1 MPTFVYPRIRLD
13 GLLRQA
19 AVRDP
24 AGCALRTAAGPV
36 TFAELDDRADRIAAY
51 LEHTLGRR
59 GARVGVANTLDA
71 VFPAAYYG
79 TARSGNT
86 VVLVNPLLRA
96 EGLEHVLASAAVE
109 VAFVPTATAELLV
122 KLADRLPALRT
133 VVVTDASEGIV
144 PSDAVPLRAAL
155 DSVPGRRPLPALAT
169 DLDADVCVQFTTG
182 TTGRPKG
189 VRLSHRNLVA
199 NAAQT
204 AAAHHLGSDSVTLN
218 HLPLY
223 HVMHL
228 NSAMYAGAEQV
239 LCADPD
245 PWASLR
251 YAAEAGA
258 THYYGLPARLHRLA
272 GDERLLADGGGAPGG
287 ARLTVVL
294 SGGTALAPPAVRVL
308 SEHIGV
314 PVVQGYGMAELSPL
328 SHCQSP
334 YGPGAAGA
342 GGAGGVVGG
351 VGGVGGVVPGTECRI
366 VHLDTRQVLDAHA
379 TGEVQVR
386 GPQVMAGYL
395 DDPGPAAVDADG
407 WFSTGDVGHLDE
419 DGQLFLVDRLGDVFK
434 HDNELVSPSAVEAV
448 LGEDP
453 RVTDCIAAGW
463 PDDIHGAVVWTGI
476 VLRDPAAPGLPEVVD
491 AIVARANER
500 LAPYER
506 IRRAEVLDA
515 VPRTPVGKPER
526 RVLRQQLSTRA
537 AEEAAV

>member
-24 AGCALRTAAGPV
+24 AGCGLRTAAGPV

-51 LEHTLGRR
+51 LEDTLGRR

-122 KLADRLPALRT
+122 KLADRLPVLRT

-155 DSVPGRRPLPALAT
+155 DFVPGRRPLPALAT

-272 GDERLLADGGGAPGG
+272 RDERLLADGGGAPGG
-287 ARLTVVL
+287 PRLTVVL
-294 SGGTALAPPAVRVL
+294 SGGTALAPPAARVL

-334 YGPGAAGA
+334 YGPGTTSA
-342 GGAGGVVGG
+342 VGG

-366 VHLDTRQVLDAHA
+366 VHLDTRQVLGARA

-395 DDPGPAAVDADG
+395 DDSGPAPVDADG
-407 WFSTGDVGHLDE
+407 WFSTGDVGHLND

-448 LGEDP
+448 LREDP

-463 PDDIHGAVVWTGI
+463 PDDVHGAVVWAGI
-476 VLRDPAAPGLPEVVD
+476 VLRDPAAPGLTAVVD
-491 AIVARANER
+491 SIVEQANER

-506 IRRAEVLDA
+506 IRRAEVLEA

-526 RVLRQQLSTRA
+526 RVLRQQLITRA
-537 AEEAAV
+537 AEEVAV

>member
-51 LEHTLGRR
+51 LEGTLGRR

-155 DSVPGRRPLPALAT
+155 DSVSGRQPLPALAT

-182 TTGRPKG
+182 TTTGRPKG

-218 HLPLY
+218 HLPLH

-245 PWASLR
+245 PWTSLR
-251 YAAEAGA
+251 HAARAGA

-272 GDERLLADGGGAPGG
+272 RDERLLADRGSAPGG
-287 ARLTVVL
+287 PRLTVVL
-294 SGGTALAPPAVRVL
+294 SGGTALAPPAARVL

-334 YGPGAAGA
+334 YGPGA
-342 GGAGGVVGG
+342 VGG
-351 VGGVGGVVPGTECRI
+351 VGAVVPGTECRI
-366 VHLDTRQVLDAHA
+366 VHLDTRQVLGAHA
-379 TGEVQVR
+379 TGELQIR

-395 DDPGPAAVDADG
+395 DDSGPAPVDAGG
-407 WFSTGDVGHLDE
+407 WFSTGDVGHLND

-448 LGEDP
+448 LGDDP

-463 PDDIHGAVVWTGI
+463 PDDVHGAVVWTGI
-476 VLRDPAAPGLPEVVD
+476 VLRDPAAPGLIAVVD
-491 AIVARANER
+491 SIVERANER

-506 IRRAEVLDA
+506 IHRAEVLDA

-526 RVLRQQLSTRA
+526 RMLSRQLSTRA

>member
-1 MPTFVYPRIRLD
+1 MPTFVYPRIPLD

-36 TFAELDDRADRIAAY
+36 TFAELDDRADRFAAY

-86 VVLVNPLLRA
+86 VVLVNPLIRA
-96 EGLEHVLASAAVE
+96 EGLAHVLTAAAVE
-109 VAFVPTATAELLV
+109 VAFVPTAAAELLV
-122 KLADRLPALRT
+122 KPADRLPALRT
-133 VVVTDASEGIV
+133 VVVTDAPEGIV
-144 PSDAVPLRAAL
+144 PSDAVPLQVAL
-155 DSVPGRRPLPALAT
+155 DSVPGRPALPPGDT
-169 DLDADVCVQFTTG
+169 ELDADVCVQFTTG

-251 YAAEAGA
+251 HAARAGA

-272 GDERLLADGGGAPGG
+272 RDERLLADGGGAPGG

-294 SGGTALAPPAVRVL
+294 SGGTALAPPAARVL

-334 YGPGAAGA
+334 HGPGAA
-342 GGAGGVVGG
+342 GVVGG
-351 VGGVGGVVPGTECRI
+351 VGGVAPGTECRI
-366 VHLDTRQVLDAHA
+366 VHLDTRQVLGTHA
-379 TGEVQVR
+379 TGEVQIR

-395 DDPGPAAVDADG
+395 DAPGPAPVDADG
-407 WFSTGDVGHLDE
+407 WFSTGDVGHLNE

-463 PDDIHGAVVWTGI
+463 PDDVHGAVVWTGI
-476 VLRDPAAPGLPEVVD
+476 VLRDPAAAPGLTAVLD
-491 AIVARANER
+491 SIVERANER

-526 RVLRQQLSTRA
+526 RALRRQLSTRA